1 MSHAAAA
8 PARDADSPVVDVAVG
23 VLFDGA
29 GRFLM
34 TSRPHGKV
42 YAGWWEFPG
51 GKLEA
56 GESVEAALR
65 RELRE
70 EIGIEAGTIERWRIE
85 RFDYD
90 HARVRLH
97 FCKVL
102 DWQGAFEM
110 RERQQMRWQTL
121 PVDVAP
127 ILPGAVPVLGWIGAE
142 AGAGRL

>member
-1 MSHAAAA
+1 MSDGSAA
-8 PARDADSPVVDVAVG
+8 DGVVEVAVG
-23 VLFDGA
+23 VLFDRT

-34 TSRPHGKV
+34 TSRPEGKV

-56 GESVEAALR
+56 GESVETALR

-70 EIGIEAGTIERWRIE
+70 EIGIEAGTIERWRVE
-85 RFDYD
+85 RVDYD
-90 HARVRLH
+90 HARVRLN

-121 PVDVAP
+121 PVEVAP
-127 ILPGAVPVLGWIGAE
+127 VLPGALPVLDWIAAESNGA
-142 AGAGRL
+142 AGASKLGG